1 MYLSIDKGF
10 GTEARKHIYV
20 MNELKKRMIDR
31 MNISIDA
38 DLARTL
44 RETALKKYGK
54 LKGASLLIEE
64 ALRLYFKTEGIHY
77 EEPHKSETQ

>member
-1 MYLSIDKGF
+1 MYHSVNKGF

-20 MNELKKRMIDR
+20 IDGLKKRMTDR

-38 DLARTL
+38 TLARTL

-77 EEPHKSETQ
+77 EETLKSENQ